1 MHYEAQL
8 NCSVELSWGQSN
20 SVAGFKDR
28 QQSTKAILVGSRYNG
43 DCYLILEP
51 HYMYYIP
58 HTAFLSGLFID
69 IIHVNNYGI

>member
-1 MHYEAQL
+1 MRL
-8 NCSVELSWGQSN
+8 NSTVELSWGQSN

-51 HYMYYIP
+51 HYMYYIQQS
-58 HTAFLSGLFID
+58 ALLSGLFID
-69 IIHVNNYGI
+69 IIHVKNYGI